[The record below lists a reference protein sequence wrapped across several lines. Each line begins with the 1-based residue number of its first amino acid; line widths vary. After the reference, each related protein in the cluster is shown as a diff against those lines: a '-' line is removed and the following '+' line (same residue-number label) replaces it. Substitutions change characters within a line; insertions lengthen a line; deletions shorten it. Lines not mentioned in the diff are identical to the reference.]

1 MWTTGYIKPAK
12 RRAGLSLFHNTDR
25 IWFEWISCRRHG
37 GEMEFEMIYTVTF
50 NPSLDY
56 VVQVEHFQS
65 DAVNRTSEEHV
76 YPGGK
81 GNNVAV
87 IASNLGMKSRALGF
101 KAGFTG
107 AAMEQMLQEFGC
119 DTDFIALEEGVTR
132 INVKVKSEDEFE
144 INGQGPRILEEKI
157 RQLYERLDALGSGDV
172 LVLSGSIPNTLPD
185 DMYERIMERLA
196 GTDVRISVDATKD
209 LLMNVLKYHPFLIK
223 PNNHELGEMFG
234 VTLKSDEEIG
244 EYARKLQK
252 MGARNVLVS
261 MAGDGAILVAEDG
274 SVLKQLPPAGE
285 VVNSVG
291 AGDSMVAG
299 FLAGYLKTGSYE
311 EALKLGTAAG
321 SATAFTSWLADAD
334 QIRETYKGLA

>member
-1 MWTTGYIKPAK
+1 
-12 RRAGLSLFHNTDR
+12 
-25 IWFEWISCRRHG
+25 
-37 GEMEFEMIYTVTF
+37 MIYTVTF

-56 VVQVEHFQS
+56 VVQVEHFQG

-132 INVKVKSEDEFE
+132 INVKVKSDDEFE
-144 INGQGPRILEEKI
+144 INGQGPRIPDEKI
-157 RQLYERLDALGSGDV
+157 RQLYEKLDALESGDV

-196 GTDVRISVDATKD
+196 GTSVRISVDATKD

-234 VTLKSDEEIG
+234 VTLESDDEIA
-244 EYARKLQK
+244 EYARKLQE

-261 MAGDGAILVAEDG
+261 MAGDGAILVTEDG

-321 SATAFTSWLADAD
+321 SATAFTSWLADAGTVG
-334 QIRETYKGLA
+334 ELYKKLS

>member
-1 MWTTGYIKPAK
+1 
-12 RRAGLSLFHNTDR
+12 
-25 IWFEWISCRRHG
+25 
-37 GEMEFEMIYTVTF
+37 MIYTVTF

-56 VVQVEHFQS
+56 VVQVEHFQG

-132 INVKVKSEDEFE
+132 INVKVKSDDEFE
-144 INGQGPRILEEKI
+144 INGQGPRIPDEKI
-157 RQLYERLDALGSGDV
+157 RQLYEKLDALESGDV

-196 GTDVRISVDATKD
+196 GTGVRISVDATKD

-234 VTLKSDEEIG
+234 VTLESDYEIA
-244 EYARKLQK
+244 EYARKLQE

-261 MAGDGAILVAEDG
+261 MAGDGAILVTEDG

-321 SATAFTSWLADAD
+321 SATAFTSWLADAGTVG
-334 QIRETYKGLA
+334 ELYKKLA

>member
-1 MWTTGYIKPAK
+1 M
-12 RRAGLSLFHNTDR
+12 SLFHNTDR

-56 VVQVEHFQS
+56 VVQEEHFQS

-144 INGQGPRILEEKI
+144 INGQGPRIPEEKI

>member
-1 MWTTGYIKPAK
+1 
-12 RRAGLSLFHNTDR
+12 
-25 IWFEWISCRRHG
+25 
-37 GEMEFEMIYTVTF
+37 MENKMIYTVTF

-56 VVQVEHFQS
+56 VVQVEHFQG

-132 INVKVKSEDEFE
+132 INVKVKSDDEFE
-144 INGQGPRILEEKI
+144 INGQGPRIPDEKI
-157 RQLYERLDALGSGDV
+157 RQLYEKLDALESGDV

-196 GTDVRISVDATKD
+196 GIGVRISVDATKD

-234 VTLKSDEEIG
+234 VTLESDDEIA
-244 EYARKLQK
+244 EYARKLQE

-261 MAGDGAILVAEDG
+261 MAGDGAILVTEDG

-321 SATAFTSWLADAD
+321 SETAFTSWLADPEAID
-334 QIRETYKGLA
+334 KLYKILDI

>member
-1 MWTTGYIKPAK
+1 M
-12 RRAGLSLFHNTDR
+12 SLYHNTDR

-144 INGQGPRILEEKI
+144 INGQGPRIPEEKI

-321 SATAFTSWLADAD
+321 SATADAD

>member
-1 MWTTGYIKPAK
+1 
-12 RRAGLSLFHNTDR
+12 
-25 IWFEWISCRRHG
+25 
-37 GEMEFEMIYTVTF
+37 MEKEMIYTVTF

-56 VVQVEHFQS
+56 VVQVEHFQG

-132 INVKVKSEDEFE
+132 INVKVKKVKSDDEFE
-144 INGQGPRILEEKI
+144 INGQGPRIPDEKI
-157 RQLYERLDALGSGDV
+157 RQLYEKLDALESGDV

-196 GTDVRISVDATKD
+196 GTGVRISVDATKD

-234 VTLKSDEEIG
+234 VTLESDDEIA
-244 EYARKLQK
+244 EYARKLQE

-261 MAGDGAILVAEDG
+261 MAGDGAILVTEDG

-321 SATAFTSWLADAD
+321 SATAFTSWLADAGTVG
-334 QIRETYKGLA
+334 ELYKKLA

>member
-1 MWTTGYIKPAK
+1 
-12 RRAGLSLFHNTDR
+12 
-25 IWFEWISCRRHG
+25 
-37 GEMEFEMIYTVTF
+37 MIYTVTF

-56 VVQVEHFQS
+56 VVQVEHFQG

-132 INVKVKSEDEFE
+132 INVKVKKVKSDDEFE
-144 INGQGPRILEEKI
+144 INGQGPRIPDEKI
-157 RQLYERLDALGSGDV
+157 RQLYEKLDALESGDV

-196 GTDVRISVDATKD
+196 GTGVRISVDATKD

-234 VTLKSDEEIG
+234 VTLESDDEIA
-244 EYARKLQK
+244 EYARKLQE

-261 MAGDGAILVAEDG
+261 MAGDGAILVTEDG

-321 SATAFTSWLADAD
+321 SATAFTSWLADAGTVG
-334 QIRETYKGLA
+334 ELYKKLS

>member
-1 MWTTGYIKPAK
+1 
-12 RRAGLSLFHNTDR
+12 
-25 IWFEWISCRRHG
+25 
-37 GEMEFEMIYTVTF
+37 MEKEMIYTVTF

-56 VVQVEHFQS
+56 VVQVEHFQG

-107 AAMEQMLQEFGC
+107 TAMEQMLQEFGC

-132 INVKVKSEDEFE
+132 INVKVKSDDEFE
-144 INGQGPRILEEKI
+144 INGQGPRIPDEKI
-157 RQLYERLDALGSGDV
+157 RQLYEKLDALESGDV

-196 GTDVRISVDATKD
+196 GIGVRISVDATKD

-234 VTLKSDEEIG
+234 VTLESDDEIA
-244 EYARKLQK
+244 EYARKLQE

-261 MAGDGAILVAEDG
+261 MAGDGAILVTEDG

-321 SATAFTSWLADAD
+321 SATAFTSWLADAGTVG
-334 QIRETYKGLA
+334 ELYKKLA

>member
-1 MWTTGYIKPAK
+1 
-12 RRAGLSLFHNTDR
+12 
-25 IWFEWISCRRHG
+25 
-37 GEMEFEMIYTVTF
+37 MEKEMIYTVTF

-56 VVQVEHFQS
+56 VVQVEHFQG
-65 DAVNRTSEEHV
+65 DAINRTSEEHV

-132 INVKVKSEDEFE
+132 INVKVKSDDEFE
-144 INGQGPRILEEKI
+144 INGQGPRIPDEKI
-157 RQLYERLDALGSGDV
+157 RQLYEKLDALESGDV

-196 GTDVRISVDATKD
+196 GTGVRISVDATKD

-234 VTLKSDEEIG
+234 VTLESDDEIA
-244 EYARKLQK
+244 EYARKLQE

-261 MAGDGAILVAEDG
+261 MAGDGAILVTEDG

-321 SATAFTSWLADAD
+321 SATAFTSWLADAGTVG
-334 QIRETYKGLA
+334 ELYKKLA

>member
-1 MWTTGYIKPAK
+1 
-12 RRAGLSLFHNTDR
+12 
-25 IWFEWISCRRHG
+25 
-37 GEMEFEMIYTVTF
+37 MEKEMIYTVTF

-56 VVQVEHFQS
+56 VVQVEHFQG

-132 INVKVKSEDEFE
+132 INVKVKSDDEFE
-144 INGQGPRILEEKI
+144 INGQGPRIPDEKI
-157 RQLYERLDALGSGDV
+157 RQLYEKLDALESGDV

-185 DMYERIMERLA
+185 DMYEQIMERLA

-209 LLMNVLKYHPFLIK
+209 LLLNVLKYHPFLIK

-234 VTLKSDEEIG
+234 VTLESDDEIA
-244 EYARKLQK
+244 EYARKLQE

-261 MAGDGAILVAEDG
+261 MAGDGAILVTEDG

-321 SATAFTSWLADAD
+321 SATAFTSWLADSEAID
-334 QIRETYKGLA
+334 KLYKILDI

>member
-1 MWTTGYIKPAK
+1 
-12 RRAGLSLFHNTDR
+12 
-25 IWFEWISCRRHG
+25 
-37 GEMEFEMIYTVTF
+37 MIYTVTF

-56 VVQVEHFQS
+56 VVQVEHFQG

-87 IASNLGMKSRALGF
+87 IVSNLGMKSRALGF

-132 INVKVKSEDEFE
+132 INVKVKSDDEFE
-144 INGQGPRILEEKI
+144 INGQGPRIPDEKI
-157 RQLYERLDALGSGDV
+157 RQLYEKLDALESGDV

-209 LLMNVLKYHPFLIK
+209 LLLNVLKYHPFLIK
-223 PNNHELGEMFG
+223 PNNHELGDMFR
-234 VTLKSDEEIG
+234 VTLESDDEIA
-244 EYARKLQK
+244 EYARKLQE

-321 SATAFTSWLADAD
+321 SATAFTSWLADSEAID
-334 QIRETYKGLA
+334 KLYKILDI

>member
-1 MWTTGYIKPAK
+1 M
-12 RRAGLSLFHNTDR
+12 SLFHNTDR

-56 VVQVEHFQS
+56 VVQVEHFQG

-132 INVKVKSEDEFE
+132 INVKVKSDDEFE
-144 INGQGPRILEEKI
+144 INGQGPRIPDEKI
-157 RQLYERLDALGSGDV
+157 RQLYEKLDALESGDV

-196 GTDVRISVDATKD
+196 GTGVRISVDATKD

-234 VTLKSDEEIG
+234 VTLESDDEIA
-244 EYARKLQK
+244 EYARKLQE

-261 MAGDGAILVAEDG
+261 MAGDGAILVTEDG

-299 FLAGYLKTGSYE
+299 FLAGYLKTGRYV

-321 SATAFTSWLADAD
+321 SATAFTSWLADAGTVG
-334 QIRETYKGLA
+334 ELYKKLA

>member
-1 MWTTGYIKPAK
+1 
-12 RRAGLSLFHNTDR
+12 
-25 IWFEWISCRRHG
+25 
-37 GEMEFEMIYTVTF
+37 MEKEMIYTVTF

-56 VVQVEHFQS
+56 VVQVEHFQG

-132 INVKVKSEDEFE
+132 INVKVKKVKSDDEFE
-144 INGQGPRILEEKI
+144 INGQGPRIPDEKI
-157 RQLYERLDALGSGDV
+157 RQLYEKLDALESGDV

-196 GTDVRISVDATKD
+196 GTGVRISVDATKD

-234 VTLKSDEEIG
+234 VTLESDDEIA
-244 EYARKLQK
+244 EYARKLQE

-261 MAGDGAILVAEDG
+261 MAGDGAILVTEVG

-321 SATAFTSWLADAD
+321 SATAFTSWLADAGTVG
-334 QIRETYKGLA
+334 ELYKKLP